1 MILSPTIV
9 AIMILNLL
17 FVFFGWVAL
26 VLSLRIARY
35 WDSNATT
42 KRQYQLEKQSYL
54 GATVIQFIFIIK
66 LPIFAF
72 FVYTLDGISHLL
84 TGAMCAAGVV
94 DATREGLPLLILKI
108 ANIYLFG
115 LWLVLHHRDMSF
127 EHFPFT
133 RLKFGLFIAGFVL
146 LMAEIYLEIAMFSA
160 IDVDKIVSCCG
171 SLYSSS
177 STSHLAN
184 LFTLPSSTVVA
195 LFYGS
200 FILLV
205 LLYLLKNRYLFAFSN
220 LIYLFVSIVSLIL
233 FFAPYI
239 YELPTHHCPFCI
251 LQRDYYY
258 MGYLLYILL
267 FVGTFHGISLLA
279 NPQKR
284 GYNVSLIANSLYA
297 LMVSGYV
304 LRYYWVNGVWL

>member
-1 MILSPTIV
+1 MILSPAIV
-9 AIMILNLL
+9 TIMILNLL
-17 FVFFGWVAL
+17 FAFFGWVAL

-54 GATVIQFIFIIK
+54 GATIIKFIFIIK
-66 LPIFAF
+66 LPLFAF

-115 LWLVLHHRDMSF
+115 LWLVLHYRDMRF
-127 EHFPFT
+127 ETLPFT
-133 RLKFGLFIAGFVL
+133 RLKFGLFIGGFVL

-177 STSHLAN
+177 STSHLSH
-184 LFTLPSSTVVA
+184 LFSLSNRAVVVA
-195 LFYGS
+195 FYGA
-200 FILLV
+200 FALLFS
-205 LLYLLKNRYLFAFSN
+205 LYWLKNRYLFALSN
-220 LIYLFVSIVSLIL
+220 LIFLFVSIVSLIL

-258 MGYLLYILL
+258 TGYLLYILL
-267 FVGTFHGISLLA
+267 FVGTFYGISLIA